1 MRLDTG
7 QNLRIDQRMKLA
19 PRMIQSMEV
28 LQMPQA
34 ALEERIEQELGSNP
48 TLELAEVGPDEAA
61 LSAEK
66 AQSERDAAEPER
78 ELTGEVGAD
87 DFERLGN
94 LSEQYAEDWSG
105 NLTESGDPAGGEFA
119 RRRAKQ
125 IAGDRDGK
133 LDALANTAS
142 RTASLGEQL
151 LDQWRLTDVDPEL
164 RALGAWLIGWIDA
177 DGYLRAD
184 EAELLERAAQELKQ
198 DDGENLEDNKLSAS
212 MLRIAVASLQDAL
225 EPPGLAARD
234 LRECLLLQ
242 IDALRREDPVAHQ
255 DPVLTLARRVVDRSL
270 KDVEANRL
278 PKIARD
284 LGVDLERVKAALGSL
299 RRFDPHP
306 GRQLA
311 DAEERVIRPDL
322 VVEFDEEQRVYTAE
336 LVQGRLPALT
346 ISEEYAKIA
355 SDRDADTKTREFVRG
370 QLRSAQW
377 LLEAIDQRQA
387 TLLRV
392 AGVVVA
398 AQHGFFESGPE
409 ALRPLPMTQVADQL
423 GVHVATVS
431 RAVSEKYMQTPR
443 GVYPL
448 RMFFSGGTE
457 TDAGQAVSWA
467 AVQAKLKQVI
477 DAEDKSAPLSDDQLV
492 EAMGKQGIEL
502 ARRTV
507 AKYRK
512 QLGVATARQ
521 RREY

>member
-7 QNLRIDQRMKLA
+7 QHLRIDQRMKLA

-34 ALEERIEQELGSNP
+34 ALEERIEQELGANP
-48 TLELAEVGPDEAA
+48 TLELAEVGPDEQA
-61 LSAEK
+61 LTAEREQ
-66 AQSERDAAEPER
+66 ADRDDAETQR
-78 ELTGEVGAD
+78 ELTAD
-87 DFERLGN
+87 PDSAAEDFERLGN
-94 LSEQYAEDWSG
+94 LSEQYSEDWSG
-105 NLTESGDPAGGEFA
+105 NVAESGALSGEDFA
-119 RRRAKQ
+119 RRRARSL
-125 IAGDRDGK
+125 AGERDGK

-142 RTASLGEQL
+142 RTASLSEQL
-151 LDQWRLTDVDPEL
+151 LDQWRLADIEPEL
-164 RALGAWLIGWIDA
+164 SGLGAWLIGWIDA

-184 EAELLERAAQELKQ
+184 EAELLDRARE
-198 DDGENLEDNKLSAS
+198 DLEDPEISSLS
-212 MLRIAVASLQDAL
+212 LRLAKASLQDAL
-225 EPPGLAARD
+225 EPPGLAAGD

-242 IDALRREDPVAHQ
+242 IDALRRDDPDAQ
-255 DPVLTLARRVVDRSL
+255 DDPALALARRVVDRSL

-284 LGVDLERVKAALGSL
+284 LGADMPGVKSAIAAL
-299 RRFDPHP
+299 RRFHPHP
-306 GRQLA
+306 GRLLA
-311 DAEERVIRPDL
+311 DAEERLIRPDL
-322 VVEFDEEQRVYTAE
+322 VVEYDEDERVYRAE
-336 LVQGRLPALT
+336 LVQGRLPALS
-346 ISEEYAKIA
+346 ISEDYARIA
-355 SDRDADTKTREFVRG
+355 SDRSADPKAREFVRD

-457 TDAGQAVSWA
+457 TEEGQAMSWA

-477 DAEDKSAPLSDDQLV
+477 DAEDKAAPLSDDQLV
-492 EAMGKQGIEL
+492 EKMRAQGIEL

-512 QLGVATARQ
+512 QLGIATARQ